1 MDITVENSSEIL
13 AALAAVRQQA
23 QDQARKERISQ
34 PTRSSARDSTARRRS
49 SVSTTLAFGSEESF
63 DLSPAIVD
71 TIVVRIPKP

>member
-13 AALAAVRQQA
+13 AALAAVRLQA

-34 PTRSSARDSTARRRS
+34 PSRSSARDSTARRRNS
-49 SVSTTLAFGSEESF
+49 ASATLTFGSQESF

-71 TIVVRIPKP
+71 TIVVRVQAP